1 MSENPAGHMN
11 SPKGVALT
19 GFDALFMVRRA
30 PAILLPVPVSI
41 VALPRMSESRPPDP
55 LARLGE
61 KIDKARAERVRRQP
75 AVGDRSAMQQG
86 LGLGVRIGIELV
98 VAIVVA
104 TGLGW
109 AIDRWFGTRPW
120 GMIVLFFLGVAAG
133 MLNVYRAVTGVSGP
147 VGFRPPDVG
156 AAASEG
162 RSDDEDC

>member
-1 MSENPAGHMN
+1 
-11 SPKGVALT
+11 
-19 GFDALFMVRRA
+19 
-30 PAILLPVPVSI
+30 
-41 VALPRMSESRPPDP
+41 MSESRPPDP

-61 KIDKARAERVRRQP
+61 EIDKARAKRVRRPP
-75 AVGDRSAMQQG
+75 AVGDRSALQQG

-133 MLNVYRAVTGVSGP
+133 MLNVYRAVTGIKGP
-147 VGFRPPDVG
+147 VGYRRG
-156 AAASEG
+156 AEVSAGSK
-162 RSDDEDC
+162 SQWDDGDG

>member
-1 MSENPAGHMN
+1 MSEN
-11 SPKGVALT
+11 
-19 GFDALFMVRRA
+19 
-30 PAILLPVPVSI
+30 
-41 VALPRMSESRPPDP
+41 RPPDP

-61 KIDKARAERVRRQP
+61 EIDKARAGRARRQP

-98 VAIVVA
+98 VAIVVS

-133 MLNVYRAVTGVSGP
+133 MLNVYRAVTGISGP
-147 VGFRPPDVG
+147 VGYRTSDG
-156 AAASEG
+156 GTAAPKG
-162 RSDDEDC
+162 QWDDEDC